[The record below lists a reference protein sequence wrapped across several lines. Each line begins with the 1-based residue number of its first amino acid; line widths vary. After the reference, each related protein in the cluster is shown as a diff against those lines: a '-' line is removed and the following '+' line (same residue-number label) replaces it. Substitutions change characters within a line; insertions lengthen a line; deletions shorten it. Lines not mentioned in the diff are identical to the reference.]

1 MILFFG
7 DIHFG
12 ATHRFSTI
20 TDNGFTVREN
30 EHLSCLDTL
39 KRVLKENK
47 ITKCV
52 FGGDM
57 YGPVGDNISGETQ
70 CAVIKFVSELA
81 SECKKYN
88 IPLDMIHVL
97 MVITCIFH
105 SVMMTNI

>member
-39 KRVLKENK
+39 KRVLKEN
-47 ITKCV
+47 
-52 FGGDM
+52 
-57 YGPVGDNISGETQ
+57 SL
-70 CAVIKFVSELA
+70 EL
-81 SECKKYN
+81 
-88 IPLDMIHVL
+88 
-97 MVITCIFH
+97 
-105 SVMMTNI
+105 